1 MSLICKALT
10 LLWDVNIIS
19 LFKKSAVFLKTI
31 NPLEKRGIQ
40 KCSKKLRNMKCENKV
55 RMHNEERRKWWG
67 HFFAVEHAQGRS
79 GDTAEFGSHFRGF
92 ITSLKAGGLARSLAG
107 IVSLTWLV
115 RKQSPFVTCTGKL
128 SWYCTR
134 GYGDCI
140 ISTWL
145 HRGSCGPDTL
155 LNLSALIVRA
165 RHKSISFTDN
175 WGEESGLF

>member
-1 MSLICKALT
+1 MI
-10 LLWDVNIIS
+10 
-19 LFKKSAVFLKTI
+19 
-31 NPLEKRGIQ
+31 PLQKRGIQ
-40 KCSKKLRNMKCENKV
+40 KAPKKKKKTWDTAGNTKIGKNTRWSKG
-55 RMHNEERRKWWG
+55 RRKWWG
-67 HFFAVEHAQGRS
+67 HFSQPRTRERS

-92 ITSLKAGGLARSLAG
+92 ITSLKAWGLARSLAG

-115 RKQSPFVTCTGKL
+115 REQSPFVTCTGKL

-175 WGEESGLF
+175 WGEGGALLYKHHSGNLTSSRIIKNSF